1 MRIENKSGIIN
12 CVDNGVIILVS
23 LLVTLLVIHYAVLNF
38 ISYYTLLIDIIS
50 WFALQI
56 FITLL
61 ILSSHKPLGR
71 PNDNK

>member
-23 LLVTLLVIHYAVLNF
+23 LLVTLLVVHYAVLNF
-38 ISYYTLLIDIIS
+38 ISYTLLIDIIS

-61 ILSSHKPLGR
+61 MLSSHKPLGR
-71 PNDNK
+71 TNDNK